1 MTQVLA
7 RQSISLACLLLAA
20 SALAM
25 NGCGGTDEGRP
36 LPPDPDASEP
46 PDPCIG
52 HDDLEFLSI
61 ENFEEGIARAFNA
74 GNDGNNLD
82 NVRGQIIP
90 FEESAPITDVLPGN
104 GRCGESTR
112 ALRYQAEGICQWASI
127 SANLDMMNDATGWE
141 GISLWVRQVPNPDVA
156 EPVGRGV
163 RVGIR
168 DLFTVESTGAD
179 EKYCGSAATEE
190 NPEANRESPAADRST
205 CPPSGPCPTLSEVGA
220 DHPEKLCCD
229 PFGVS
234 VALTDDWYLWTIPFA
249 EMEQGGYGRIRP
261 EGLQISRLV
270 RLELA
275 LGPGNYDFW
284 IDDVAFY
291 RRRSDAT
298 GEAGASGEGGS
309 N

>member
-1 MTQVLA
+1 MAQLIRGRSLSCAGLVLA
-7 RQSISLACLLLAA
+7 VFAL
-20 SALAM
+20 SA

-36 LPPDPDASEP
+36 SPSDPSEREP
-46 PDPCIG
+46 EDPCVG
-52 HDDLEFLSI
+52 HEDLEFLSI
-61 ENFEEGIARAFNA
+61 DDFEEGIARTFNA

-90 FEESAPITDVLPGN
+90 FEESAPLTERLPGE
-104 GRCGESTR
+104 GRCGESLY

-127 SANLDMMNDATGWE
+127 SANLDMMNDASEWE
-141 GISLWVRQVPNPDVA
+141 GIALWVRRVPVPGVA
-156 EPVGRGV
+156 EPTGRGV

-190 NPEANRESPAADRST
+190 NPEANRETAAADRST
-205 CPPSGPCPTLSEVGA
+205 CPTSPPCPTLGEVGA

-229 PFGVS
+229 PFGLS
-234 VALTDDWYLWTIPFA
+234 VGLTDDWHLWTVPFA
-249 EMEQGGYGRIRP
+249 EMTQGGYGRIRP
-261 EGLQISRLV
+261 EGLQVSRLV

-291 RRRSDAT
+291 RHR
-298 GEAGASGEGGS
+298 AGSSGE
-309 N
+309 